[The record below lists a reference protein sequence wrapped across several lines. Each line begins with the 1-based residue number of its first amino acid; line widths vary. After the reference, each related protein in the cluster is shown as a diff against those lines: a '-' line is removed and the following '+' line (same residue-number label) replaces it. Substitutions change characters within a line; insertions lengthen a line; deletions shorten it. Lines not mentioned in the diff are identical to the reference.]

1 MRTPRTRHAVAAT
14 SIVLLGTLLVGCGGD
29 STEQPT
35 GAATSKPVPSQ
46 GSPFDAELV
55 SNSEAEVGKTMT
67 ATLTNKGRLPD
78 AYQVVV
84 DPPQAAVVPVAD
96 FTLGPGESVR
106 VKIKVKSTPFDVH
119 LKSVGGGSPDV
130 VAFSVS

>member
-1 MRTPRTRHAVAAT
+1 VAAT
-14 SIVLLGTLLVGCGGD
+14 SIVLLATLLSGCGGD
-29 STEQPT
+29 STEPQT
-35 GAATSKPVPSQ
+35 GAATSKPVPSE

-55 SNSEAEVGKTMT
+55 GDAAAEVGTTMV

-78 AYQVVV
+78 AYQVAV
-84 DPPQAAVVPVAD
+84 DPPQAAVLPEPN
-96 FTLGPGESVR
+96 FTLSPGESAR

-130 VAFSVS
+130 VAFTVS